1 MLTTIKIGVCG
12 KEHRKMMA
20 KQLSRIKTIN
30 IALQGGGAFGALTWG
45 VLDRLLEDGRIK
57 FDAVSATSAGA
68 MNAILLAQ
76 GLATGDANT
85 ARELL
90 SRFWKMVSEASE
102 QLNPIRRTPLEA
114 ALNISTE
121 HSASYLFFDTLT
133 HLFSP
138 NQLNPLNINP
148 LRDILEKMID
158 FDAIKSSNKLKLFI
172 SATNVQTG
180 KIKVFQNQELS
191 IDAVMASAC
200 LPTLFPAVKVGEEY
214 FWDGGYMGNPAFF
227 PLFYHSDC
235 RDILIVHILPIYRHA
250 LPETQSEILNR
261 INEVSF
267 NSSLM
272 REMRAIAFVNRIL
285 DNDWLKDEQKHQI
298 KRVYMH
304 AIRMD
309 KLLQSAT
316 FADTLNASWSGISHL
331 FNQGRQHASVWLDEN
346 FLHIGKKTTIDM
358 SEYL

>member
-1 MLTTIKIGVCG
+1 
-12 KEHRKMMA
+12 MA
-20 KQLSRIKTIN
+20 KQLSTAKTIN

-45 VLDRLLEDGRIK
+45 VLDRLLEDRRIK

-68 MNAILLAQ
+68 MNGVLLVQ
-76 GLATGDANT
+76 GLATGSAET

-102 QLNPIRRTPLEA
+102 RLNPIRRTPLEE
-114 ALNISTE
+114 ALNIPTE
-121 HSASYLFFDTLT
+121 SWASFLFFDTLT

-138 NQLNPLNINP
+138 QQLNPLKINP
-148 LRDILEKMID
+148 LRDILEKIVD
-158 FDAIKSSNKLKLFI
+158 FDAINSSNVLKLFI

-180 KIKVFQNQELS
+180 KIKVFQNSELS

-200 LPTLFPAVKVGEEY
+200 LPTLFPAVKIGEEY
-214 FWDGGYMGNPAFF
+214 FWDGGFMGNPAFF
-227 PLFYHSDC
+227 PLFYNSDC
-235 RDILIVHILPIYRHA
+235 RDILVVHILPIYRHA

-285 DNDWLKDEQKHQI
+285 DNDWLKEEQKHQI
-298 KRVYMH
+298 RRVYMH

-309 KLLQSAT
+309 NLLQSAT
-316 FADTLNASWSGISHL
+316 FADTMNASWPFISHL
-331 FNQGRQHASVWLDEN
+331 FEQGRQHASVWLDEN
-346 FLHIGKKTTIDM
+346 FSHIGKKTTIDM
-358 SEYL
+358 NEYL